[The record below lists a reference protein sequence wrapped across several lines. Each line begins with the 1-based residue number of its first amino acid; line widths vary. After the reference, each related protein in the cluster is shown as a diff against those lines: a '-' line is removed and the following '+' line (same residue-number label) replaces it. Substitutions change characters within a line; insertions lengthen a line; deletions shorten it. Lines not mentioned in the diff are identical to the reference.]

1 MEFKRRGERRERRGR
16 PRGDRRRTIRQ
27 AAGWSSRYMVVDA
40 DQLWFG
46 AFDKDPCVLRDLSVA
61 GAGLEFSD
69 REVSVGDR
77 VVLDLQLGNRQR
89 ASIQLTGE
97 VRHATTDDQ
106 GIVTAGLEFVDIGD
120 LERALLLRLL
130 RDMEVPAR
138 QTG

>member
-1 MEFKRRGERRERRGR
+1 
-16 PRGDRRRTIRQ
+16 
-27 AAGWSSRYMVVDA
+27 MVVDA

-69 REVSVGDR
+69 REVSVSDR

-106 GIVTAGLEFVDIGD
+106 GMVTAGLEFVDIGD